1 MVICCCES
9 PFSFIVENS
18 DMEEEIIYKKFH
30 RKKDQH
36 LNGTIEAKHGKQ
48 TNQKL
53 KAYVVLQYLLKYSDE
68 NHVATAFDLIEFLK
82 EMGIS
87 AERRSVYKDIE
98 EINKVALMMEEECS
112 VEEAEEMLEDDED
125 GERKLV
131 IYDKSKKG
139 FYVRQRHFDLNDIR
153 LLAECVYSA
162 KFMEESKAKKLV
174 DVVCEFVSE
183 YQAEK
188 IRHNAFLTDR
198 VKTNN
203 KSVLSNISTINE
215 AMSKEIEGE
224 KHIPEKITFKYL
236 KYSLDSMGKQV
247 ERRQGAKYCVSPY
260 QLLINDGNYYLLAF
274 DDYAKDMRTYRVD
287 RMKNVSYTGIPREG
301 EEIFRKID
309 LKTYTK
315 RVFSMYGGEEKR
327 IVLRFIN
334 PLLDTAVD
342 RFGTKDVVYSKV
354 DDTHFSVSTHVE
366 ISDQFFGWLLGFG
379 KKAKILA
386 PDDVVEQFKT
396 YIERVRDMY

>member
-1 MVICCCES
+1 MDEKV
-9 PFSFIVENS
+9 
-18 DMEEEIIYKKFH
+18 YKKFY
-30 RKKDQH
+30 RKADKH
-36 LNGTIEAKHGKQ
+36 LNGTVESKHGRQ

-53 KAYVVLQYLLKYSDE
+53 KAYVILQYLLKYSDE
-68 NHVATAFDLIEFLK
+68 NHVATAFDLIEFLN

-87 AERRSVYKDIE
+87 AERRSIYKDIE

-112 VEEAEEMLEDDED
+112 VEEAKEMLEDDED
-125 GERKLV
+125 GELKLV

-162 KFMEESKAKKLV
+162 KFVAEGQAKRLV
-174 DVVCEFVSE
+174 DVVCDFVSE
-183 YQAEK
+183 YQADK

-203 KSVLSNISTINE
+203 KGVLNNISLINE
-215 AMSKEIEGE
+215 AMSKEIDGQ
-224 KHIPEKITFKYL
+224 KHVPEKITFKYL

-247 ERRQGAKYCVSPY
+247 ERRQGAKYSVSPY

-274 DDYAKDMRTYRVD
+274 DDYAKNMRTYRVD
-287 RMKNVSYTGIPREG
+287 RMKGVSFTGIPREG
-301 EEIFRKID
+301 EEVFKEID

-315 RVFSMYGGEEKR
+315 RVFSMFGGEEKR
-327 IVLRFIN
+327 VVLRFIN
-334 PLLDTAVD
+334 PLLDTVVD
-342 RFGTKDVVYSKV
+342 RFGTKDVLYSKV
-354 DDTHFSVSTHVE
+354 DDTHFSISTHVE

-379 KKAKILA
+379 RKVKVLA
-386 PDDVVEQFKT
+386 PDDVVDRFKN
-396 YIERVRDMY
+396 YIDRIREIY